1 LRATFGARP
10 RGALIVVKKGIEA
23 VDPEKLDPS
32 KTHELEEKFDPEMRF
47 RPIVPPASYVV
58 GALLVVLSCFHYY
71 TAGFGLLRETT
82 HRGIHLAFVL
92 GLIFLVFP
100 YRKKLLGHTAPHSWM
115 TPGGVHLVDW
125 IFGILIAISVL
136 YIPWIFEDLAF
147 RVGNP
152 LPLDV
157 AMGTIL
163 IVLLLEA
170 TRRAMGW
177 PLPLIAIVFMIY
189 ALAGPAFPGLLQ
201 HSGNSWPVL
210 VNHLYM
216 TSQGIYG
223 IAVGVVATYVFHFVL
238 FGVLAT
244 AIGLGK
250 LFIDIASSIA
260 GRFAGGPAKVSVF
273 ASAMFGMLSGSSVA
287 NAVTVGS
294 LTIPAM
300 IRLGYPRHF
309 AGAVEAASSTGG
321 QITPPIMGAAAFL
334 MIEFLNLPY
343 STIIVAAI
351 VPAFMHFFGVFMQ
364 VHFEAKHRGLRGLTP
379 EELPDLPKEL
389 RVNWPVLIPLVLL
402 IWIIVS
408 GNTPYLA
415 AFTGISSAILVGLFT
430 SRERT
435 SRGQWIALAVSHAL
449 LILYITNNLPPDS
462 VRASI
467 PYGDH
472 LGLAVFLAAL
482 VIVPIVHRKLRH
494 RSRID
499 LAQIVGG
506 FETGAKYAIAVGAA
520 AATVGIVIGVVTLTG
535 VGFKVSFIVTSAA
548 QTLATFV
555 HGVFPAGWTDI
566 KTLSLVAALAM
577 TALVCVLMGCG
588 IPTTANY
595 LIMVTVAAPTLVL
608 LGVQPIVAHFFVFY
622 YGVLAD
628 ITPPV
633 ALAAYAAAGMAGS
646 DPFKTGNTAFRLGMG
661 KAMVPFVFVFAPSL
675 LLVTQGFT
683 WTEFVLGFAGCAG
696 GIVFLAAALSK
707 YFITT
712 MKAWERIVCAVAGIL
727 MVAPELT
734 STLVGLGMVVPVV
747 AHQLAVRK
755 RRAHQPAAA

>member
-1 LRATFGARP
+1 MAKKEKDA
-10 RGALIVVKKGIEA
+10 VVS
-23 VDPEKLDPS
+23 DSLDVGRVA
-32 KTHELEEKFDPEMRF
+32 ELEEKFDPEMRF
-47 RPIVPPASYVV
+47 RPLFPPATYIV

-100 YRKKLLGHTAPHSWM
+100 YRKRLLEKPLTDGFAS
-115 TPGGVHLVDW
+115 PGGVPMLDW
-125 IFGILIAISVL
+125 VLAIAIAVSVL

-152 LPLDV
+152 LLVDV
-157 AMGTIL
+157 VMGSIL

-170 TRRAMGW
+170 TRRSMGW
-177 PLPLIAIVFMIY
+177 PLPLIALIFMIY
-189 ALAGPAFPGLLQ
+189 ALAGPVFPGLLQ
-201 HSGNSWPVL
+201 HSGNSWAVL
-210 VNHLYM
+210 VNHLYL

-260 GRFAGGPAKVSVF
+260 GRYAGGPAKVSVF

-343 STIIVAAI
+343 QTIIVAAI

-364 VHFEAKHRGLRGLTP
+364 VHFEAKERGLRGLRP
-379 EELPDLPKEL
+379 EELPDLKREV
-389 RVNWPVLIPLVLL
+389 RNNWPTLVPLVLL
-402 IWIIVS
+402 IWIIVTGS
-408 GNTPYLA
+408 TPYLA
-415 AFTGISSAILVGLFT
+415 AFTGISSCILVGLFT
-430 SRERT
+430 SRDGT
-435 SRGQWIALAVSHAL
+435 TRGQWIALLVSHL
-449 LILYITNNLPPDS
+449 LLLAFITGNLPPQALRER
-462 VRASI
+462 VLLAE
-467 PYGDH
+467 H
-472 LGLAVFLAAL
+472 LGVALFVVAL
-482 VIVPIVHRKLRH
+482 VAIPLAHRRLARP
-494 RSRID
+494 SRINA
-499 LAQIVGG
+499 LQIVGG

-535 VGFKVSFIVTSAA
+535 VGFKVSYIVTGAA
-548 QTLATFV
+548 QTIAGFV
-555 HGVFPAGWTDI
+555 AGMLPSGWTDLRSL
-566 KTLSLVAALAM
+566 TLVAALAM
-577 TALVCVLMGCG
+577 TGLVCVLMGCG

-595 LIMVTVAAPTLVL
+595 IIMVTVAAPTLVL

-646 DPFKTGNTAFRLGMG
+646 DPFKTGNTAFRLGLG
-661 KAMVPFVFVFAPSL
+661 KALVPFVFVFAPSL
-675 LLVTQGFT
+675 LLVTQGFS
-683 WTEFVLGFAGCAG
+683 WQEFIVAFTGCAL
-696 GIVFLAAALSK
+696 GITFLAAALSK
-707 YFITT
+707 HFLNT
-712 MKAWERIVCAVAGIL
+712 MRTWERIVCGVAAIL
-727 MVAPELT
+727 MVAPGIT
-734 STLVGLGMVVPVV
+734 STAIGIAMVVPVIV
-747 AHQLAVRK
+747 SQFAARRR
-755 RRAHQPAAA
+755 RRAAAA